1 MEVTLRAYRLRIT
14 AKKRQKEAAKD
25 GDNRL
30 SKKARKLAESSL
42 GPKNSILRHM
52 QPGMPGAASRAPA
65 AKKGEFGAIRNLCQ
79 ALQPLSMSVAYVYF
93 SCLAKLAVWF

>member
-1 MEVTLRAYRLRIT
+1 MTICTHVTNNFTHDCLLLLFA
-14 AKKRQKEAAKD
+14 AKKRLKESARD

-52 QPGMPGAASRAPA
+52 QAAGPGAGHRAPSS
-65 AKKGEFGAIRNLCQ
+65 KKESSKFPFSFVLRNSDLIQIC
-79 ALQPLSMSVAYVYF
+79 
-93 SCLAKLAVWF
+93 